1 MPLAPDYHTAE
12 MVRAMPDDGNRYEV
26 VWGELFVTPP
36 PTKAHQRIVG
46 RLLVTLGKYCDGE
59 AVGEPFS
66 SPADISWGP
75 DTLVQPDLFVLAP
88 AHTGDEWPESPRLRL
103 VVEVL
108 SPSTARR
115 DRFQKRRL
123 YQANGVETLWL
134 VDPERHLVEAWS
146 PAAMLPVVITDR
158 LTWHPA
164 GALAPL
170 EIELGSIL
178 G

>member
-1 MPLAPDYHTAE
+1 MAMPLAPDYHTAE
-12 MVRAMPDDGNRYEV
+12 LVRAMPDDGNRYEV
-26 VWGELFVTPP
+26 VWGELLT
-36 PTKAHQRIVG
+36 
-46 RLLVTLGKYCDGE
+46 
-59 AVGEPFS
+59 
-66 SPADISWGP
+66 SPADISWSV
-75 DTLVQPDLFVLAP
+75 DTLVQPDLFVIAP
-88 AHTGDEWPESPRLRL
+88 EHVGDDWPAAPRLRL

-164 GALAPL
+164 GASAPL